1 MSFLRTLET
10 ARRSRLAAPL
20 ALLLG
25 IAVLLTNEAG
35 HLRALSVI
43 ESREALLEARVEVSL
58 LLREVTAAESSQRGY
73 LLTGRPEYKEP
84 YTRAAAQVDGQLAH
98 LATLYARWPDRR
110 DDVRKLDDL
119 TRRRMSELNTTIRMF
134 EGTHSGT
141 WRDLVMSDIGRETM
155 LAIERQA
162 RDMAQVETLRIDEQR
177 RQLTDTLYYSR
188 LGIAALVVLSLAA
201 LMMYARQARR
211 LDAERGE
218 RAAALRFERDR
229 LEQEVERR
237 TREITQIATHLQT
250 AREDERSR
258 LAREL
263 HDELG
268 GLLTAAKLDVARMR
282 SRLSATTP
290 EVLERMG
297 HLVKTLDDGIAL
309 KRRIIEDLRPS
320 SLNNLG
326 LKAALEILCAEFAER
341 SELVVDAEIEELP
354 LDDSGR
360 LTVYRLVQEALTNV
374 AKYAGA
380 KRVLVTVKAQE
391 GDAGIAEIAVADD
404 GIGFDPG
411 AASVTAHGLA
421 GMRFRVRSAQ
431 GELKIRSRPGH
442 GTTIQARLPMRGD
455 AGPPLH
461 DDPGAMPDEGP
472 LPATGEAAPAQTLDV
487 AANAAAASPGAH
499 RPAGA

>member
-35 HLRALSVI
+35 HHRALTVI
-43 ESREALLEARVEVSL
+43 ESREELLEARVEVST

-84 YTRAAAQVDGQLAH
+84 YTRAAAQVDSQLAH
-98 LATLYARWPDRR
+98 IATLYARWPDRR
-110 DDVRKLDDL
+110 DDVRKLDEL

-134 EGTHSGT
+134 EDTHSGT

-162 RDMAQVETLRIDEQR
+162 RDMAQVETVRIDEQR
-177 RQLTDTLYYSR
+177 RQLTDTLHYSR

-282 SRLSATTP
+282 SRLAATSP

-297 HLVKTLDDGIAL
+297 HLVKTLDEGIAL

-380 KRVLVTVKAQE
+380 RHVKVVVRPQ
-391 GDAGIAEIAVADD
+391 AGSAEIAVSDD
-404 GIGFDPG
+404 GGGFDPG

-442 GTTIQARLPMRGD
+442 GTTIQARLPLQGEETGPAGEPGDETPDGLAPAAGATGPVDATADD
-455 AGPPLH
+455 AGP
-461 DDPGAMPDEGP
+461 A
-472 LPATGEAAPAQTLDV
+472 
-487 AANAAAASPGAH
+487 PGAH
-499 RPAGA
+499 RAAGA